1 MLGRNDPCHCGSG
14 KKYKKCH
21 LAGDQG
27 KARTIRSL
35 STPGQWVDFH
45 WEQIDAQIE
54 PLVESQLGLIGQR
67 WSDAICTPNFK
78 PFMNHHA
85 LLDVGQHGQA
95 ITDIVKQTTQDDPEK
110 ISNFAQ
116 ALSKTHLS
124 CYQVRRCRKGQYV
137 ELEDQFNGALIL
149 IHDAQLSEAIEPLE
163 ALCGR
168 VVYFNDVW
176 ALLPGWSKLEFRA
189 RKKVFAQ
196 VRAHYDSIGA
206 DLTDEEEMKALLKRS
221 PETVL
226 DAIANNDAY
235 SEVSA

>member
-21 LAGDQG
+21 LGDDQG

-35 STPGQWVDFH
+35 STPAQWVEFH
-45 WEQIDAQIE
+45 WTQIDAQIG
-54 PLVESQLGLIGQR
+54 PLVEPQLGLIGQR
-67 WSDAICTPNFK
+67 WSDAIRTPAFE

-85 LLDVGQHGQA
+85 LLDVGQHSQA
-95 ITDIVKQTTQDDPEK
+95 IGEIVRQTAQDDPEQVA
-110 ISNFAQ
+110 NFAE
-116 ALSKTHLS
+116 ALTKTHLS
-124 CYQVRRCRKGQYV
+124 CYQVRRCRKEQYI
-137 ELEDQFNGALIL
+137 ELEDQFTGARIL
-149 IHDAQLSEAIEPLE
+149 IHDAQLSEVLEPLE

-168 VVYFNDVW
+168 VIHFNDAW
-176 ALLPGWSKLEFRA
+176 SLLPGWSKLVFRA
-189 RKKVFAQ
+189 RKQVFSN
-196 VRAHYDSIGA
+196 VRAHYETLGA